1 MSPAKLGISDR
12 RKLRAN
18 QVALIG
24 KKKHGRAVGC
34 QVNTGASP
42 QSGDCVGLPQFAP
55 GGGLE
60 ADEQSS
66 RARAVNKIIF
76 QKWRRSI
83 AENAARAR
91 WSVGPENF
99 CRRLRLIELKHQT
112 ADEEPVS
119 LPDRS

>member
-1 MSPAKLGISDR
+1 MSSAKLGISGR

-60 ADEQSS
+60 AHEQSS

-83 AENAARAR
+83 AENAAGWRCG
-91 WSVGPENF
+91 VGSGSGL
-99 CRRLRLIELKHQT
+99 LRLG
-112 ADEEPVS
+112 VG
-119 LPDRS
+119 R